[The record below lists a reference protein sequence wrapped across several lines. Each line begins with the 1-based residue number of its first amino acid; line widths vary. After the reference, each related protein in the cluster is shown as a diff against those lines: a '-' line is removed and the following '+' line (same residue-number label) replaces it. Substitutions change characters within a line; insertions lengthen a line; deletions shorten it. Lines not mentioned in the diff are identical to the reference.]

1 MIELHRLN
9 GTTLFINHRLIEVM
23 EASPDTVITLTTE
36 RRFIVK
42 EKPGEIRRLIQDFER
57 KIFEK
62 ALYPSADS
70 EISS

>member
-9 GTTLFINHRLIEVM
+9 GTSLFLNHRIIETM
-23 EASPDTVITLTTE
+23 EANPDTVITLTTE
-36 RRFIVK
+36 KRYVVR
-42 EKPGEIRRLIQDFER
+42 EKPVEITARIADFER

-62 ALYPSADS
+62 ALYAPTDS

>member
-23 EASPDTVITLTTE
+23 EASPDTVLTLTTE
-36 RRFIVK
+36 RRFVVK
-42 EKPGEIRRLIQDFER
+42 EKPDEIQQKIQDFEK

-62 ALYPSADS
+62 ALYPPADS